1 MADSNNTNEGA
12 GGKWTDAEKVSM
24 MVQIIEQLTSAG
36 GKVRL
41 GDLNMPGRTQKS
53 LTHMLGKIKDEAAA
67 YKGEGGN
74 DSGSVPA
81 TPKAKTGPKK
91 GVSSASAKGTGTGT
105 GTGGRKRT
113 KTAAA
118 ATGSDAGDD
127 GEKDGDYGDA
137 TPTKKRQ
144 RRTPATKK
152 RATVF
157 KSEPKAEDT
166 VSEDGEDEKKPD
178 AAALEAADAVNA
190 AIAAANGA
198 AAMDGVA

>member
-12 GGKWTDAEKVSM
+12 GGKWTDAEKASL
-24 MVQIIEQLTSAG
+24 MVQIIDQLTSAG

-41 GDLNMPGRTQKS
+41 GELNMPGRTPKS

-67 YKGEGGN
+67 HKGEGG
-74 DSGSVPA
+74 SGSSSVPA
-81 TPKAKTGPKK
+81 TPKAKAGPKK
-91 GVSSASAKGTGTGT
+91 GASSASAKGTS
-105 GTGGRKRT
+105 TGGRKRT

-127 GEKDGDYGDA
+127 GEKDGDYGGA

-144 RRTPATKK
+144 RRTPAPKK
-152 RATVF
+152 RAPVF
-157 KSEPKAEDT
+157 KSESKAEDT

-178 AAALEAADAVNA
+178 TTAIDAADAVNA

-198 AAMDGVA
+198 AALDGVA

>member
-1 MADSNNTNEGA
+1 MADSNNTNESA
-12 GGKWTDAEKVSM
+12 GSKWTDAEKASM
-24 MVQIIEQLTSAG
+24 MVQIIDQLTSAG

-41 GDLNMPGRTQKS
+41 GELNMPGRTTKS

-67 YKGEGGN
+67 HKVEGGSG
-74 DSGSVPA
+74 SGSVPA
-81 TPKAKTGPKK
+81 TPKAKAGPKK
-91 GVSSASAKGTGTGT
+91 GASSASAKGT

-113 KTAAA
+113 KTVAT
-118 ATGSDAGDD
+118 ATGSDAGDA

-144 RRTPATKK
+144 RRTPALKK
-152 RATVF
+152 RAAVF
-157 KSEPKAEDT
+157 KSESMAEDT
-166 VSEDGEDEKKPD
+166 VSEDGEDEKNTD
-178 AAALEAADAVNA
+178 AAALKAADAVNA